1 LPLLAL
7 ILGYQPLAEFPSR
20 RLLNGYT
27 AGDASALAMNYSR
40 RGTAKRCVVLGMKL
54 REFFFTKIWGV
65 FLHNLLGPV
74 AFQNGPR

>member
-1 LPLLAL
+1 
-7 ILGYQPLAEFPSR
+7 
-20 RLLNGYT
+20 
-27 AGDASALAMNYSR
+27 MNYSR
-40 RGTAKRCVVLGMKL
+40 RGTAKRCLVLGMKL